1 MMKQSFFTLQMKPLL
16 FDQSRYWFFFFFF
29 LYLMCMILG
38 NAIREWRQAGGHQS
52 GMLTTGQAVHDPI
65 PSPTVSASRKKQKM
79 TSSIPSQSFVGPSP
93 SFHPPAV
100 SASHQP
106 SSSAAKRGPGTGPKG
121 KKQKPVSE
129 YS

>member
-1 MMKQSFFTLQMKPLL
+1 
-16 FDQSRYWFFFFFF
+16 
-29 LYLMCMILG
+29 MCMILG

-79 TSSIPSQSFVGPSP
+79 TSSILSQSFAGPSP
-93 SFHPPAV
+93 SFHPQPV
-100 SASHQP
+100 SASQQP
-106 SSSAAKRGPGTGPKG
+106 SSSAAKRGPVTGPKG

-129 YS
+129 NLLDMD